1 MIEFEVFDNLSVEI
15 VEFNDKFKIL
25 NGFNNIK
32 IIILKFFKV
41 LEKFDGFKGIKID
54 KFILYKILKFMFL
67 RNGILKE
74 IIFEDDEEFNNIIFK
89 IEFDKVVIN
98 KELFFLLEKIFVKS
112 EEVKKKLIEKL
123 KVNGNGLNEWE
134 KIVEVKKVK

>member
-41 LEKFDGFKGIKID
+41 LEKFDGFKGFKID
-54 KFILYKILKFMFL
+54 KFILFKILKFMFL

-74 IIFEDDEEFNNIIFK
+74 IIFEDDDEFKNVIFK

-123 KVNGNGLNEWE
+123 KVNGNGFNEWE

>member
-1 MIEFEVFDNLSVEI
+1 MIEFEVFDNLSVEV
-15 VEFNDKFKIL
+15 VEFNDKFKML

-54 KFILYKILKFMFL
+54 NFILFKILKFMFL

-74 IIFEDDEEFNNIIFK
+74 IIFEDDEEFKNIIFK

-123 KVNGNGLNEWE
+123 KVNGNGMNKWE
-134 KIVEVKKVK
+134 DIV